1 MPMALDPNPAP
12 STSLLKRRCARIGF
26 GKKDGYVPED
36 VNYCSTDALH
46 TLEGLNDT
54 RNINDYMTNTRPAN
68 CYMSSESDYQLVQ
81 WLLADTGGIAYF
93 GFSYY
98 VSNADLLTVVRV
110 ASDRILGVVD
120 TADAKVEPSIYT
132 ITDGSYSVYKRQLF
146 MNVDNTAWDRVHP
159 YLSYGFSEAGQ
170 RQVSEVLRVGHEEY
184 QQTAEACSHPLAPCK
199 RVLVDARMG
208 DGKGKVLIATVGQQ
222 FADGCK
228 KLPIFPTKAQA

>member
-1 MPMALDPNPAP
+1 MLYVFRVGLP
-12 STSLLKRRCARIGF
+12 IG
-26 GKKDGYVPED
+26 
-36 VNYCSTDALH
+36 S
-46 TLEGLNDT
+46 
-54 RNINDYMTNTRPAN
+54 
-68 CYMSSESDYQLVQ
+68 Q
-81 WLLADTGGIAYF
+81 WLPADTGGIAYF

-184 QQTAEACSHPLAPCK
+184 QQTAEACSHPLL
-199 RVLVDARMG
+199 RLVRECWWTRGWAMERERY
-208 DGKGKVLIATVGQQ
+208 
-222 FADGCK
+222 
-228 KLPIFPTKAQA
+228 